1 MINIFRKKTK
11 LTAFLALTA
20 AVLMLCTGCMRSGV
34 GVIIE
39 PDDTGTVEISMGIN
53 EKYID
58 SITEQ
63 FGGTDPFEG
72 KDTATLTDGDNTYIC
87 FVEHKQ
93 FKNLDELKNILLELE
108 YNFDALEGEGT
119 IMDDAALDESL
130 DFELE
135 IEDDSEDDVWISADG
150 EEITVE
156 DNEASDETAD
166 EENYKIFKAAEVTHE
181 SNFFGDTYHLS
192 VTTMPHEMDTD
203 DLAMLGISGDD
214 FFKLVVAV
222 TMPGTITAEGATI
235 TENTASF
242 TITDLDEE
250 QVLTV
255 ESSATNMAGMIAV
268 GIAVIVLIVIMILVF
283 SRKKSQQNRA
293 FE

>member
-1 MINIFRKKTK
+1 MINIFRKKNK
-11 LTAFLALTA
+11 LTALLALTA

-93 FKNLDELKNILLELE
+93 FKNLDELKTILLELE
-108 YNFDALEGEGT
+108 YNFEALEGDDST
-119 IMDDAALDESL
+119 MDDSELDDSL
-130 DFELE
+130 DFDLE
-135 IEDDSEDDVWISADG
+135 FEDDSDEEDDVWISADG
-150 EEITVE
+150 EEITVDGDE
-156 DNEASDETAD
+156 TSDETAD

-181 SNFFGDTYHLS
+181 SSFFGDTYHLS

-203 DLAMLGISGDD
+203 DLAMLGISGDN

-222 TMPGTITAEGATI
+222 TMPGTIQAEGATI

-255 ESSATNMAGMIAV
+255 ESSATNVAGMIAV
-268 GIAVIVLIVIMILVF
+268 GIAVIVLIVILILVF
-283 SRKKSQQNRA
+283 GRKKPQQNC
-293 FE
+293 F